1 MAVAAALKTG
11 ASRVGAVDA
20 LRGLAIAAMV
30 AFHLAFDLA
39 LFRLVRIDFERDLF
53 WVLARGAIVATF
65 MALVGVSLVLA
76 HRQRTSSHRRWRRV
90 AVIAA
95 CALLVSAASYAA
107 FPRTWIS
114 FGILHAIALSSV
126 IAWPL
131 VARPRLA
138 LAIGIAVIAAGV
150 AVAHPAF
157 DAQGLRWIGFAT
169 RPPPT
174 EDYVPLFPWLGVTLV
189 GIAAGDALA
198 RRDFHPLAAL
208 ARAPAT
214 LRWLGRH
221 SLAIYMVHQPLLIGT
236 LAIALGRLP

>member
-1 MAVAAALKTG
+1 VAVPAPLTPA
-11 ASRVGAVDA
+11 RVEPVDA
-20 LRGLAIAAMV
+20 LRGLAIVAMV
-30 AFHLAFDLA
+30 AFHVAFDLA

-65 MALVGVSLVLA
+65 MALVGISLVLA
-76 HRQRTSSHRRWRRV
+76 RRQRVSATRRWRRV

-95 CALLVSAASYAA
+95 CALAVSAASYAA

-131 VARPRLA
+131 AARPRLA
-138 LAIGIAVIAAGV
+138 LALGAAVIAAGV
-150 AVAHPAF
+150 LVAHPAF
-157 DAQGLRWIGFAT
+157 DAPGLRWIGFAT

-174 EDYVPLFPWLGVTLV
+174 EDYVPLFPWLGVALV
-189 GIAAGDALA
+189 GIALGDILA
-198 RRDFHPLAAL
+198 RRGFRPLAAL
-208 ARAPAT
+208 ARAPRL

-221 SLAIYMVHQPLLIGT
+221 SLAVYMVHQPILIGA
-236 LAIALGRLP
+236 LALALRRMP

>member
-1 MAVAAALKTG
+1 VAVAAPLTPA
-11 ASRVGAVDA
+11 RVEPVDA

-30 AFHLAFDLA
+30 AFHVAFDLA

-53 WVLARGAIVATF
+53 WVLARGAIVTTF
-65 MALVGVSLVLA
+65 MALVGISLVLA
-76 HRQRTSSHRRWRRV
+76 CRQRVSATRRWRRV

-95 CALLVSAASYAA
+95 CALAVSAASYAA

-131 VARPRLA
+131 AARPRLA
-138 LAIGIAVIAAGV
+138 LALGAAVVAAGV
-150 AVAHPAF
+150 LVAHPAF
-157 DAQGLRWIGFAT
+157 DAPGLRWIGFAT

-174 EDYVPLFPWLGVTLV
+174 EDYVPLFPWLGVTLA
-189 GIAAGDALA
+189 GIALGDALA
-198 RRDFHPLAAL
+198 RRGFRPIAAL
-208 ARAPAT
+208 GHAPGL

-221 SLAIYMVHQPLLIGT
+221 SLAVYMVHQPILIGA
-236 LAIALGRLP
+236 LALALRRMP

>member
-1 MAVAAALKTG
+1 MTAASARIAT
-11 ASRVGAVDA
+11 VDA
-20 LRGLAIAAMV
+20 LRGVAIVAMI
-30 AFHLAFDLA
+30 AFHVAFDLA

-76 HRQRTSSHRRWRRV
+76 HRQRVTASRRWRRIG
-90 AVIAA
+90 VIAA
-95 CALLVSAASYAA
+95 CALAVSAASYAM

-131 VARPRLA
+131 VTRPGVA
-138 LAIGIAVIAAGV
+138 LAVGLAVIAAG
-150 AVAHPAF
+150 AWVAHPVF
-157 DAQGLRWIGFAT
+157 DSPWLRWIGFVT
-169 RPPPT
+169 RPPAT
-174 EDYVPLFPWLGVTLV
+174 EDYVPLLPWLGVTLV

-198 RRDFHPLAAL
+198 RRDFRPAAWL
-208 ARAPAT
+208 GRAPSA

-221 SLAIYMVHQPLLIGT
+221 SLAIYMVHQPLLIGM
-236 LAIALGRLP
+236 LALALRRAP